1 MLILFRKA
9 AFRVGTILTTFL
21 IAVTATGHAQ
31 LTSGTING
39 SVQDQSGAAVPG
51 ATVTVKNVETGVVRS
66 TVSSPTGRY
75 EVPNLQPGSYE
86 VTVTAAGFQTSVRS
100 GIDLSIGRIA
110 VVDHGLQVGN
120 VAEQVTVTGE
130 APLIETT
137 TATVAQVIDVERRVE
152 ELPLRN
158 RDLTQF
164 AFLQPGVIKSPAGVG
179 GIQAGMGDKIT
190 VAGARGTQ
198 NLFLMDGV
206 SNSDLSSNPQGAGG
220 AYTGAETVK
229 EFQVVVNNY
238 SAEYQSAA
246 GAIVSAVTKSGTNA
260 LHGSAF
266 WTVRNDNLDAAKWED
281 NNSKGKGEFKQN
293 QYGGSLGGPI
303 MRDRTFYFASFEG
316 LRERAMNTDTI
327 TTFTDAGRRG
337 QGVRGN
343 PPNANTPAPIV
354 NVNVDPRI
362 VPYLA
367 LWPVPGVGNTPLPGK
382 PADEGTIVI
391 AAFERRPVDDDT
403 ATGKLDHHLSNE
415 KAGNIS
421 VTYSWNDSSRLPCG
435 LLCDLTEIGTAA
447 TSSKQTLAVN
457 HTSVLSHT
465 LINEIKFGYSL
476 SEVAGDLAVGSRDTS
491 ALRFHPD
498 RDRVGEIGVTSSL
511 TRVGYRV
518 NPQATTQKALQF
530 KEGVSFTTSNHS
542 FRFGT
547 EIKRFRYVQDACS
560 RGCNGI
566 FAFNSLADFLTN
578 NANDFQVFRPG
589 AESPVRHL
597 RQLLFG
603 AYFQDNWQVANS
615 LTFNLGMRYEFVT
628 VPDEDDHLISTLESI
643 FDPFVSVTEQV
654 AAQYT
659 NEPRPFVKTDI
670 EEFFQNPTLKS
681 FSPRFGFA
689 WAPGNKTFSV
699 RGGYGIFYDYPVLYQ
714 LRTSLQE
721 LPPFVETAR
730 LRATGSGSIP
740 AGRTLSMAPNVVN
753 QYLDL
758 INSPTFSTFN
768 LRYMEPNQSNSY
780 IHRWSLTLQKAFGSD
795 WVTSA
800 GYTGSRGLHL
810 LHQTLPNIRR
820 WDGFPNAPTGRK
832 HFSPG
837 AALVNPNFGEMRAQS
852 SNANSFFH
860 GLAVGVQKRM
870 THGLQVQLA
879 YNYSK
884 AIDEGS
890 GVTSGGDEF
899 AQGQRGIYYWDMKEK
914 RGLASFDIRNTL
926 TTNFTYEFPT
936 RGLTGIAGA
945 VAGGWQV
952 NGILTLT
959 DGYPLSVHDN
969 STTQNTLIGSVESL
983 RVNLVPGG
991 DANPVLGGP
1000 DRYFDTSQFQPSEP
1014 GYFGTLGR
1022 NTLISPGLATM
1033 DFSVQKN
1040 FQFLE
1045 AHRVQFRAEFFNLF
1059 NRPNFGTPATT
1070 IFTNGV
1076 LAADAGRISM
1086 TRTSARQIQFGLR
1099 YSF

>member
-1 MLILFRKA
+1 MTGLFPNSIRLRFIFGGLA
-9 AFRVGTILTTFL
+9 IMVWTSLAL
-21 IAVTATGHAQ
+21 AQ
-31 LTSGTING
+31 LTTGTING
-39 SVQDQSGAAVPG
+39 MVTDQSGAAIPN
-51 ATVTVKNVETGVVRS
+51 AAVTVKNVNTGTSRA
-66 TVSSPTGRY
+66 TVTGPNGRY
-75 EVPNLQPGSYE
+75 EAPNLQPGSYE
-86 VTVTAAGFQTSVRS
+86 VSATSAGFQTSVRA
-100 GIDLSIGRIA
+100 GIGLTIGRVA
-110 VVDHGLQVGN
+110 VVDHRLEVGN

-164 AFLQPGVIKSPAGVG
+164 AFLQPGVLKSPAGVG

-246 GAIVSAVTKSGTNA
+246 GAIISAVTKSGTNSI
-260 LHGSAF
+260 HGSGF
-266 WTVRNDNLDAAKWED
+266 WTLRNDNLDASKWED
-281 NNSKGKGEFKQN
+281 NALGGGVSSEFKQN

-303 MRDRTFYFASFEG
+303 RQDRTFYFASFEG
-316 LRERAMNTDTI
+316 MRERALNTERF
-327 TTFTDAGRRG
+327 TTLSNEGRRG
-337 QGVRGN
+337 QGVRNSTN
-343 PPNANTPAPIV
+343 PVQVV
-354 NVNVDPRI
+354 NVAVDPRI

-367 LWPVPGVGNTPLPGK
+367 LWPVPGVGNTPLPN
-382 PADEGTIVI
+382 EGTDPGTMVI
-391 AAFERRPVDDDT
+391 SGFERRPVDDDT
-403 ATGKLDHHLSNE
+403 ATGKLDHHLSNA
-415 KAGNIS
+415 KAGMIA

-435 LLCDLTEIGTAA
+435 FLCDLTEVATAA
-447 TSSKQTLAVN
+447 TSKKQTLAVN
-457 HTSVLSHT
+457 HTSILSPT
-465 LINEIKFGYSL
+465 LINEMKFGYSL

-498 RDRVGEIGVTSSL
+498 RDRVGEIGITSSL

-530 KEGVSFTTSNHS
+530 KEGVSLTSGDHS
-542 FRFGT
+542 LRFGT

-566 FAFNSLADFLTN
+566 FAFNSLADFLLN

-589 AESPVRHL
+589 AESPTRNL

-603 AYFQDNWQVANS
+603 GYFQDNWQVAQS
-615 LTFNLGMRYEFVT
+615 LTFNLGLRYEFVT

-643 FDPFVSVTEQV
+643 FDPFVSVTTQV
-654 AAQYT
+654 AAQYK
-659 NEPRPFVKTDI
+659 NEPRPFVKSDI
-670 EEFFQNPTLKS
+670 VEYFQNPTLKS

-689 WAPGNKTFSV
+689 WAPGDRTFSV
-699 RGGYGIFYDYPVLYQ
+699 RGGYGIFFDYPVLYQ

-730 LRATGSGSIP
+730 LRATGAGSVP
-740 AGRTLSMAPNVVN
+740 ANRSLQMAPNAVN

-768 LRYMEPNQSNSY
+768 LRYMEPNQSNAY
-780 IHRWSLTLQKAFGSD
+780 IHRWSMTLQKAFGTD
-795 WVTSA
+795 WVASA

-820 WDGFPNAPTGRK
+820 WDGFPNNPTGRK
-832 HFSPG
+832 HFSAG

-852 SNANSFFH
+852 SNANSYFH

-870 THGLQVQLA
+870 AQGLQVQLA
-879 YNYSK
+879 YNFSK
-884 AIDEGS
+884 SIDQGS
-890 GVTSGGDEF
+890 GVTSGGDELP
-899 AQGQRGIYYWDMKEK
+899 QGQRGIYYWDMQEK
-914 RGLASFDIRNTL
+914 QGLSGFDIRNSM
-926 TTNFTYEFPT
+926 TTNFTYELPT
-936 RGLTGIAGA
+936 KNLTGIAGA
-945 VAGGWQV
+945 IAGGWLV

-969 STTQNTLIGSVESL
+969 SATQNTLIGSVESL
-983 RVNLVPGG
+983 RVNLTPGG
-991 DANPVLGGP
+991 NSNPVLGGP
-1000 DRYFDTSQFQPSEP
+1000 DKYFDTTQFVPSEP

-1040 FQFLE
+1040 FQFQE
-1045 AHRVQFRAEFFNLF
+1045 SHRVQFRAEFFNLF
-1059 NRPNFGTPATT
+1059 NRPNFGSPGTT
-1070 IFTNGV
+1070 IFTNGL
-1076 LAADAGRISM
+1076 LAADAGRIST
-1086 TRTSARQIQFGLR
+1086 TRGSARQIQFGLR